1 MTMRKNILFNNKAN
15 EVALEA
21 VAGKVVPY
29 YIRRK
34 LTGSDDSYIQK
45 KRDGR
50 GICYAIVDGAYYI
63 YEIHT
68 GDENIAGYKEADR
81 KYVSPYI
88 RRKLKEAGTYL
99 RRNNGAVFGYRLID
113 GVIYIAQIQLV
124 TDEKE
129 DIYSI
134 MNGKDIYSR
143 LSGVQVVFV
152 RSIVD
157 DHYAIKDGVFCDG
170 LNFIDNIEE
179 TINDISQM
187 VCNFKDGGGCNM
199 QDFYSMYGAYKKGSA
214 FLDNIKRLMKDREN
228 EAA

>member
-1 MTMRKNILFNNKAN
+1 MRRNILFNNKAN
-15 EVALEA
+15 EVTLEA
-21 VAGKVVPY
+21 VARKEVPY

-34 LTGSDDSYIQK
+34 LTGSNVSYIQK

-50 GICYAIVDGAYYI
+50 CICYAIVEDYYYF

-68 GDENIAGYKEADR
+68 EDESIAGYKEAER
-81 KYVSPYI
+81 RYVSPYI
-88 RRKLKEAGTYL
+88 RRKLKEAGTYI
-99 RRNNGAVFGYRLID
+99 RRNHGAVFGYRLID
-113 GVIYIAQIQLV
+113 GAIYIAEIKLV
-124 TDEKE
+124 IEEKE
-129 DIYSI
+129 DIYSL

-157 DHYAIKDGVFCDG
+157 DHYAIKGGVFCDG

-179 TINDISQM
+179 ADDDISQM

-199 QDFYSMYGAYKKGSA
+199 EDFYAMYGAYEKGSA
-214 FLDNIKRLMKDREN
+214 FLDNIKNLIRDRDVN

>member
-1 MTMRKNILFNNKAN
+1 MRRNILFNNKAN

-21 VAGKVVPY
+21 VAGKEVPY

-34 LTGSDDSYIQK
+34 LTGSNDSYIQK

-50 GICYAIVDGAYYI
+50 CICYAIVDDAYYI

-68 GDENIAGYKEADR
+68 GDENIAGFKEADR
-81 KYVSPYI
+81 KHISPYI
-88 RRKLKEAGTYL
+88 RRKLKETGTYI
-99 RRNNGAVFGYRLID
+99 RRNHGEVFSYRLID
-113 GVIYIAQIQLV
+113 GAIYIAQIQLV
-124 TDEKE
+124 IAEKE
-129 DIYSI
+129 DIYSL

-143 LSGVQVVFV
+143 LSGVQVAFV

-170 LNFIDNIEE
+170 LNFLDNIEE
-179 TINDISQM
+179 ADDDISQM
-187 VCNFKDGGGCNM
+187 VCKFKDGGCCNM
-199 QDFYSMYGAYKKGSA
+199 EDFYFMYGAYEKGSA
-214 FLDNIKRLMKDREN
+214 FLDNIKKLIRDRDVN